1 MHSVCFLFNSVVLA
15 FLTNVF
21 YIIAVTSTPNG
32 SSDSVEGLGGQS
44 SDRDWLV
51 DYLLESIF

>member
-1 MHSVCFLFNSVVLA
+1 MVFT

-21 YIIAVTSTPNG
+21 NIIAVTSTPNG

-51 DYLLESIF
+51 DFLPRT

>member
-1 MHSVCFLFNSVVLA
+1 MCEFKLPFS
-15 FLTNVF
+15 FLTNIF
-21 YIIAVTSTPNG
+21 NINAVTSTPNG

-51 DYLLESIF
+51 DYLPRTLF

>member
-1 MHSVCFLFNSVVLA
+1 MVCA
-15 FLTNVF
+15 FLINVF
-21 YIIAVTSTPNG
+21 NIIIVTSTPNG

-51 DYLLESIF
+51 GFLPGT